1 MPDENSN
8 TGQPPAPRAVPP
20 GRNALERRAWSTP
33 RQLRLVATAAVLAL
47 GVAALVWLEGRVFHK
62 PPVAAAPPATPPGT
76 FRASEQQL
84 KTFTIETVATH
95 AFASEELTDGKIA
108 FNADRSTPLY
118 SPYSGRIV
126 RVIAGLGDVVA
137 AGAPLA
143 TVAASEYVQAQNDL
157 AAAVAQTK
165 LARKGEARKHA
176 LFDAKGGSLQ
186 DWQQAQADLQT
197 AEAALQAVRNRLK
210 IFDKSDAEIDALEQA
225 PAIEAL
231 ATLKAPVG
239 GVVVDRQVGP
249 GEYLQA
255 GGGTPAFTV
264 ADVATVWLLANV
276 READAGRVK
285 PGQSLEVHV
294 LAYPGRIWKARLS
307 YVSAVVDP
315 ATHRVPVRA
324 VIDNA
329 DRALKPEM
337 FANFRIVTSEPT
349 ASPAVPNPAVVYEGE
364 TAHVWTVQG
373 DGLIAYRSINT
384 GRQDGDLIEVTEGLK
399 PGERIVTKGGL
410 FIDQVAAPGTP

>member
-1 MPDENSN
+1 MTEVTPDPGSPSN
-8 TGQPPAPRAVPP
+8 PTTPSAASLLNARTWSAARQIRVVAIVAV
-20 GRNALERRAWSTP
+20 
-33 RQLRLVATAAVLAL
+33 VAIAAVLLFWL
-47 GVAALVWLEGRVFHK
+47 GGSLFHK
-62 PPVAAAPPATPPGT
+62 QEAAAAAEPASPAGT

-84 KTFTIETVATH
+84 KTFTVETVATH
-95 AFASEELTDGKIA
+95 EFASEDFTDGKIA
-108 FNADRSTPLY
+108 VNADRSTPLY

-143 TVAASEYVQAQNDL
+143 TVAASEYVQVQNDL
-157 AAAVAQTK
+157 ASAAAQAK
-165 LARKGEARKHA
+165 LARINEARKHA
-176 LFDAKGGSLQ
+176 LFDAKGGSQQ

-210 IFDKSDAEIDALEQA
+210 IFDKSDAEIDALETA
-225 PAIEAL
+225 PAIEAV

-249 GEYLQA
+249 GQYLQA
-255 GGGTPAFTV
+255 GGGTPAFTI
-264 ADVATVWLLANV
+264 AEVATVWVLANV

-285 PGQSLEVHV
+285 PGQTLEVRV
-294 LAYPGRIWKARLS
+294 LAYPGRVWKARLS
-307 YVSAVVDP
+307 FVSAVVDP

-324 VIDNA
+324 VIDNG

-337 FANFRIVTSEPT
+337 FANFRIVTSEAT
-349 ASPAVPNPAVVYEGE
+349 ASVAVPNAAVVYEGE
-364 TAHVWTVQG
+364 AAHVWTIQG
-373 DGLIAYRSINT
+373 DGLIAYRAIKT
-384 GRQDGDLIEVTEGLK
+384 GRHDGELIEVTDGLK

-410 FIDQVAAPGTP
+410 FIDQVATPGAT